1 VRLRVSEK
9 AELQSALDRGDRF
22 FLSLLGLIAVAYLV
36 LFGYYLGATIIR
48 VPVYD
53 LIGFIMHYADFW
65 LRGDWWGYLWIPHN
79 EHRLIFTRLLL
90 LADIDWFRG
99 NAVPFILFGLLSLG
113 VMIFVIIQEVMAADL
128 PRGLR
133 LILAAFVLLLLATSY
148 IVVDCTMPAL
158 GQYVHTA
165 ASATL
170 ALVLLD
176 GAGEGGRFADL
187 RRALA
192 LIAAICAAFGIA
204 GGLII
209 WPVLVCIAWRGGLS
223 RGWIVTV
230 TLVGAAFIAL
240 YVPGIK
246 THASPGTLDAERILR
261 MLDYAVRFL
270 GLPWSHDASFVWFGR
285 AAGAV
290 ILVAGLYFLLLR
302 GLLGPPRS
310 RLERIA
316 LGLMLFALLMAALAG
331 AGRVDIATDRE
342 MPVRYSVFTAMGQIG
357 LLLLLAPSLARL
369 WEKRRRL
376 LETIVLGVAML
387 LLAQQ
392 VVAGRAGAIVARQY
406 TESYRQFA
414 AGQWT
419 PAMTQFVHPDR
430 KIAEQ
435 GQAIVRKLGIYQS
448 Y

>member
-1 VRLRVSEK
+1 
-9 AELQSALDRGDRF
+9 
-22 FLSLLGLIAVAYLV
+22 
-36 LFGYYLGATIIR
+36 

-90 LADIDWFRG
+90 LADIHWFRG

-113 VMIFVIIQEVMAADL
+113 VMIFVIIQEVMATAL
-128 PRGLR
+128 PTGLR
-133 LILAAFVLLLLATSY
+133 LTLAGFILLLLATSY

-176 GAGEGGRFADL
+176 GAGEGGRFANL
-187 RRALA
+187 RRVLA
-192 LIAAICAAFGIA
+192 LVAGIAAAFGIA

-209 WPVLVCIAWRGGLS
+209 WPVLVAIAWRGGLS
-223 RGWIVTV
+223 RGWIVAV
-230 TLVGAAFIAL
+230 ILVGAAFIGL

-246 THASPGTLDAERILR
+246 THGSLGSLDLSRLAR

-270 GLPWSHDASFVWFGR
+270 GLPWSHDTNFVWFGR

-290 ILVAGLYFLLLR
+290 ILVAGLYFLLIR

-369 WEKRRRL
+369 WEARRRL
-376 LETIVLGVAML
+376 FEIIVLGIALL

-392 VVAGRAGAIVARQY
+392 VVAGRAGATVARQY

-414 AGQWT
+414 AGLWT

>member
-1 VRLRVSEK
+1 
-9 AELQSALDRGDRF
+9 
-22 FLSLLGLIAVAYLV
+22 
-36 LFGYYLGATIIR
+36 
-48 VPVYD
+48 
-53 LIGFIMHYADFW
+53 
-65 LRGDWWGYLWIPHN
+65 
-79 EHRLIFTRLLL
+79 
-90 LADIDWFRG
+90 
-99 NAVPFILFGLLSLG
+99 
-113 VMIFVIIQEVMAADL
+113 
-128 PRGLR
+128 
-133 LILAAFVLLLLATSY
+133 
-148 IVVDCTMPAL
+148 
-158 GQYVHTA
+158 
-165 ASATL
+165 
-170 ALVLLD
+170 LVLLD
-176 GAGEGGRFADL
+176 GAGEGGRFANL
-187 RRALA
+187 RRVLA

-209 WPVLVCIAWRGGLS
+209 WPVLVAVAWRGGLS
-223 RGWIVTV
+223 RRWIITV
-230 TLVGAAFIAL
+230 ALVGAAFIAL

-246 THASPGTLDAERILR
+246 THGSLGSLDLLRLAR

-270 GLPWSHDASFVWFGR
+270 GLPWSHDAKFVWFGR
-285 AAGAV
+285 GAGAV
-290 ILVAGLYFLLLR
+290 ILAAGLYFLLVR
-302 GLLGPPRS
+302 GLLTAPRS
-310 RLERIA
+310 RPERVA

-369 WEKRRRL
+369 WEARRRL
-376 LETIVLGVAML
+376 LEIIVLGVAVL

-392 VVAGRAGAIVARQY
+392 VVAGRAGATVARQY

-414 AGQWT
+414 SGFWT

>member
-1 VRLRVSEK
+1 VHSTV
-9 AELQSALDRGDRF
+9 LDGGDRF
-22 FLSLLGLIAVAYLV
+22 FLALLALIAIAYLV

-90 LADIDWFRG
+90 LVDIEWFRG
-99 NAVPFILFGLLSLG
+99 NAVPFILFGLLCLA
-113 VMIFVIIQEVMAADL
+113 VMIYAIVGEVMTADL

-133 LILAAFVLLLLATSY
+133 LILAAFVVLLLATSY

-165 ASATL
+165 ACATL

-187 RRALA
+187 RRVLA
-192 LIAAICAAFGIA
+192 LVAGIAAAFGIA

-209 WPVLVCIAWRGGLS
+209 WPVLVCIAWRGGLP
-223 RGWIVTV
+223 RLWILAVI
-230 TLVGAAFIAL
+230 LVGAAFIAL

-246 THASPGTLDAERILR
+246 THASLGAIDAERILR
-261 MLDYAVRFL
+261 MLDYMIRFL
-270 GLPWSHDASFVWFGR
+270 GLPWSHDANFVWFGR

-290 ILVAGLYFLLLR
+290 ILAAGLYFLLAR
-302 GLLGPPRS
+302 GLLAAPRS

-357 LLLLLAPSLARL
+357 LLLLLAPSLAPL
-369 WEKRRRL
+369 WEARRRL
-376 LETIVLGVAML
+376 LQVIVLGVVVL

-392 VVAGRAGAIVARQY
+392 VVAGRAGAAVARQY

-414 AGQWT
+414 SGLWT

-435 GQAIVRKLGIYQS
+435 GQAIVQKLGIYQS

>member
-1 VRLRVSEK
+1 MRAEPGDSRVR
-9 AELQSALDRGDRF
+9 ALDGGDRL
-22 FLSLLGLIAVAYLV
+22 FLALLGLAAVAYLV

-99 NAVPFILFGLLSLG
+99 NTAPFILFGLLCLA
-113 VMIFVIIQEVMAADL
+113 VMIYAIVQEVMATHLAL
-128 PRGLR
+128 GLR
-133 LILAAFVLLLLATSY
+133 LTLAALVLLLLATSY

-187 RRALA
+187 RRVLA
-192 LIAAICAAFGIA
+192 LVAGICAAFGIA
-204 GGLII
+204 GGLVI
-209 WPVLVCIAWRGGLS
+209 WPVLIWAAWRGGLP
-223 RGWIVTV
+223 RGWILAVV
-230 TLVGAAFIAL
+230 LVGAAFIAL

-246 THASPGTLDAERILR
+246 THGTLGDLSPPRLLR
-261 MLDYAVRFL
+261 MLDYAIRFL
-270 GLPWSHDASFVWFGR
+270 GLPWSHAAGLVWFGR
-285 AAGAV
+285 AIGAAILAG
-290 ILVAGLYFLLLR
+290 GLYFLFR
-302 GLLGPPRS
+302 RALLGRPRD

-316 LGLMLFALLMAALAG
+316 LGMLLFALLMAALAG

-342 MPVRYSVFTAMGQIG
+342 MPVRYSIFTAMGQIG
-357 LLLLLAPSLARL
+357 LLLLLRDELAKF
-369 WEKRRRL
+369 WEERRRL
-376 LETIVLGVAML
+376 LQACVLGAAVL

-392 VVAGRAGAIVARQY
+392 VVAGRAGAAVAKQY

-414 AGQWT
+414 AGLWT
-419 PAMTQFVHPDR
+419 PAMAQFVHPDR
-430 KIAEQ
+430 KIAER
-435 GQAIVRKLGIYQS
+435 GQAVVQKLGIYRS